1 MKEVK
6 ITSLNVFIE
15 PNLKDD
21 AQFFIE
27 EEDETPVDPEPLDE
41 LLEPPKPYIELKHL
55 PSGLRYVFLNNDQD
69 SPLIISDKLSQE
81 ESIRLLTVL
90 EKYCFGFDYSLQ
102 DLKGTSPTLCTHH
115 IPTYLDSIP
124 FREPQ
129 HRLNNT
135 MREVVKKVVLK
146 LLHVRIIYHVPHSK

>member
-1 MKEVK
+1 MEEVK

-27 EEDETPVDPEPLDE
+27 EEDENPVDPEPLEE
-41 LLEPPKPYIELKHL
+41 LLEPPKPYIELNL
-55 PSGLRYVFLNNDQD
+55 PSGLRYIFLNNDQD

-81 ESIRLLTVL
+81 ESIRLLIVL
-90 EKYCFGFDYSLQ
+90 EKYCFDFDYSLQ

-124 FREPQ
+124 SREPQ
-129 HRLNNT
+129 HRLNNM

-146 LLHVRIIYHVPHSK
+146 LLHVRIIYPVPHSK